1 MHQNHRLY
9 DIIYIYIY
17 GMTHTNSGLVSFTA
31 DLQNPEQDIQ

>member
-9 DIIYIYIY
+9 DIYIY
-17 GMTHTNSGLVSFTA
+17 GMTHTKSGLVSFTA